1 MSAVGGGGMHV
12 GPLVHAVAGT
22 TGQRRL
28 AETDRQ
34 QTEAAERKFELDRQ
48 GQMERMV
55 GDVGA
60 SGETDERDA
69 DGRQPWV
76 WLSRGSGQ
84 PSNADSSSSS
94 SRPMSDV
101 DQEAG
106 TQLDLEA

>member
-1 MSAVGGGGMHV
+1 MSAVGGGGIHV
-12 GPLVHAVAGT
+12 GPLVHAIAGT
-22 TGQRRL
+22 AGQRRV
-28 AETDRQ
+28 AETERQ

-76 WLSRGSGQ
+76 WLSHGSGQ
-84 PSNADSSSSS
+84 SSADSSPP
-94 SRPMSDV
+94 SRPPAADA

-106 TQLDLEA
+106 RQLDLEA